1 MTSLPMSDWSDF
13 STTANVRKSARH
25 SPPSKCAFKFLRYRI
40 ALSSGE
46 ISVLSARFLA
56 YLERLHHA
64 SAPALRTAL
73 VAQELKAHSSDG
85 GWPLHIDA
93 TGEDGRGTLGA
104 RI

>member
-1 MTSLPMSDWSDF
+1 MSDWSVF

-25 SPPSKCAFKFLRYRI
+25 SPPSKCAFKFLRHGI

-64 SAPALRTAL
+64 SAPALRAAL
-73 VAQELKAHSSDG
+73 ASDG